1 MGSSLVLVDEAITHI
16 RLLLS
21 LSCFIS
27 PECFLAVQLE
37 PHVNGPF
44 TPDLA
49 HPVSKLGQTAKA
61 KGWPMD
67 ISVGAKLFQCCC
79 GVVVSV

>member
-1 MGSSLVLVDEAITHI
+1 
-16 RLLLS
+16 
-21 LSCFIS
+21 
-27 PECFLAVQLE
+27 VQLE

-49 HPVSKLGQTAKA
+49 HPVSKLGQTAKS

-67 ISVGAKLFQCCC
+67 ISVGAQ
-79 GVVVSV
+79 VVFGLLI

>member
-1 MGSSLVLVDEAITHI
+1 M
-16 RLLLS
+16 
-21 LSCFIS
+21 
-27 PECFLAVQLE
+27 QLE

-49 HPVSKLGQTAKA
+49 HPISKLGQTAKA

-67 ISVGAKLFQCCC
+67 ISVGEYFLRLRSGGYAVAIVSLFCVVEKGGQIQVKLCVC
-79 GVVVSV
+79 GL